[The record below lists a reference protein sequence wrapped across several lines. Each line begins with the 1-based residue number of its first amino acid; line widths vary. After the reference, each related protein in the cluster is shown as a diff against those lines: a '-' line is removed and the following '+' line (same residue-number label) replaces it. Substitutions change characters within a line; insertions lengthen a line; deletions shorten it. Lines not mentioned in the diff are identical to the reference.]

1 MVEYDVNE
9 EDVLKHLMESTAAKK
24 VAQLEMERSGFEE
37 KAQQRKQENFER
49 KKRERAA
56 QASSSDDAAA
66 ASSAKPKP
74 KPKRARS
81 EEVASEPH
89 SKKHKPKA

>member
-1 MVEYDVNE
+1 MNE

-56 QASSSDDAAA
+56 QASSSDAAA

>member
-56 QASSSDDAAA
+56 QASSSDAAA